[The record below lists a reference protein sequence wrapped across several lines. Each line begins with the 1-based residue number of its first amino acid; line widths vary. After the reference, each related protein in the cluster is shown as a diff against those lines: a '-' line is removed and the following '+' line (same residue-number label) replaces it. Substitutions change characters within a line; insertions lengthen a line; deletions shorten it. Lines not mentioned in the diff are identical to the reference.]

1 MSSAPSSFCCWKA
14 ADGNLNNEAEGWIS
28 RPHEQHAAPTLL
40 DDEIARERSQDLW
53 RRISQAQQPNEL
65 IWGRWE
71 ESTAFVNLSAINE
84 EENSERRPSG
94 ALALVERRKSG
105 RPPAGV

>member
-1 MSSAPSSFCCWKA
+1 MSSAPASFCCWKA
-14 ADGNLNNEAEGWIS
+14 ADGNLNEAEGW
-28 RPHEQHAAPTLL
+28 HHKQHAAPTLL

-65 IWGRWE
+65 TWGRWE

-84 EENSERRPSG
+84 EDSSERRPSG